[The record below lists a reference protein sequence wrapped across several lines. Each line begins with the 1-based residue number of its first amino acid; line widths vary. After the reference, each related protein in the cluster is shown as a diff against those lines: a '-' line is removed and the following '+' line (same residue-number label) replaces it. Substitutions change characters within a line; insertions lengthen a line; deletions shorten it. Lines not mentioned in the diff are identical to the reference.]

1 MCESQYASDE
11 VNSKPILLVPGDEP
25 FQRGQFLAAAVLV
38 TPSIKEVSQTA
49 GTFGEDAEPERK
61 GRL

>member
-1 MCESQYASDE
+1 
-11 VNSKPILLVPGDEP
+11 VPGDEP

-38 TPSIKEVSQTA
+38 TPSIKEVSQTT

>member
-1 MCESQYASDE
+1 MYESQYASDE
-11 VNSKPILLVPGDEP
+11 ANSKPILLVPGDEP
-25 FQRGQFLAAAVLV
+25 FQRGQFLAAVLV

-49 GTFGEDAEPERK
+49 GTFGEDADPERK